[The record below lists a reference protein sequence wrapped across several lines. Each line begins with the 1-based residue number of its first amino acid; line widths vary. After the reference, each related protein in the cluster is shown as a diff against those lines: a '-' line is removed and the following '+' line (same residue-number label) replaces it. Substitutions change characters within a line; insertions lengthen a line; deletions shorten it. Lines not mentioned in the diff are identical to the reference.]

1 MLRIDEATTISAWKF
16 LLKGRK
22 EQPLVAVK
30 VSDIDTRKRSD
41 VGRQRN
47 KRPTFKARRKK
58 NIIIIIKINK

>member
-22 EQPLVAVK
+22 EEPLVAVK

-41 VGRQRN
+41 VGVRGTNVPLPKQEG
-47 KRPTFKARRKK
+47 KK
-58 NIIIIIKINK
+58 I